1 MGRVRVPRLRITFP
15 LKTGELPV
23 GRWVTTR
30 TMNTPITHTNLISGL
45 GWTGVLLAS
54 CLPSLA
60 LPVQM
65 PDRQAALEAIHQVEN
80 PRDVT
85 HPGPAGELGAYQF
98 RRETWQMHTSRPFYD
113 ALDRQASDEVAARHF
128 EWLRR
133 GLIRGGFQ
141 PTTYNIALAWNAGL
155 GAVLR
160 QHAPARSHFYAER
173 VVNLAGELSGT
184 MQLASMQ

>member
-1 MGRVRVPRLRITFP
+1 MLAGS
-15 LKTGELPV
+15 LP
-23 GRWVTTR
+23 G
-30 TMNTPITHTNLISGL
+30 
-45 GWTGVLLAS
+45 
-54 CLPSLA
+54 LA
-60 LPVQM
+60 LPVQL

-113 ALDRQASDEVAARHF
+113 ALDRQVSDEVAARHF

-133 GLIRGGFQ
+133 GLIRGGCE

-160 QHAPARSHFYAER
+160 QRAPARSHFYAER
-173 VVNLAGELSGT
+173 VVNLAGAPHGAV
-184 MQLASMQ
+184 QLASVP

>member
-1 MGRVRVPRLRITFP
+1 MGQVGVPILRITFP
-15 LKTGELPV
+15 SKTCELPAV
-23 GRWVTTR
+23 RWVTTR
-30 TMNTPITHTNLISGL
+30 TMNTPITNTKLLHRL

-54 CLPSLA
+54 SLPGLA

-80 PRDVT
+80 PRDVM

-98 RRETWQMHTSRPFYD
+98 RRETWQMHTARPFYD
-113 ALDRQASDEVAARHF
+113 ALDRQVSDEVAARHF

-133 GLIRGGFQ
+133 GLIRGGCE

-160 QHAPARSHFYAER
+160 QRAPARSHFYAER
-173 VVNLAGELSGT
+173 VVNLAGELSGQL
-184 MQLASMQ
+184 QLASVP